1 METKFDYIDD
11 VILKVDEGKVEK
23 KKKSPVKPLGLL
35 IVGAAI
41 LWVGASHI
49 NTAQSD
55 TLSSI
60 IIMIGLAV
68 VGWGI
73 MAFIIKKERY
83 VYKPT
88 GKAMKK
94 HKVYV
99 AANQSSQLY
108 NIIEQNK
115 FDDLQ
120 SLSRADQSN
129 LSLEVFCSEDEQYA
143 LLQVMEF
150 IPYNDVPRTEVKVYE
165 GTPAKQ
171 IEYFLK

>member
-1 METKFDYIDD
+1 METKYEYIDD

-41 LWVGASHI
+41 LWFGANYI

-60 IIMIGLAV
+60 IIMLGLGV

-73 MAFIIKKERY
+73 IAFIIKKERY
-83 VYKPT
+83 IYKPT
-88 GKAMKK
+88 GKTLKK
-94 HKVYV
+94 HKIYV
-99 AANQSSQLY
+99 AANQSTQLY
-108 NIIEQNK
+108 DMVEQSK
-115 FDDLQ
+115 FDNLN
-120 SLSRADQSN
+120 SLTRSDQSN

-150 IPYNDVPRTEVKVYE
+150 VPYNDVPRTNVKVFE
-165 GTPAKQ
+165 GTMAKQ
-171 IEYFLK
+171 IAGFLK

>member
-35 IVGAAI
+35 LVGAAI
-41 LWVGASHI
+41 LWVGANHI

-73 MAFIIKKERY
+73 MAFTSRRE
-83 VYKPT
+83 KP
-88 GKAMKK
+88 
-94 HKVYV
+94 
-99 AANQSSQLY
+99 
-108 NIIEQNK
+108 
-115 FDDLQ
+115 
-120 SLSRADQSN
+120 
-129 LSLEVFCSEDEQYA
+129 
-143 LLQVMEF
+143 
-150 IPYNDVPRTEVKVYE
+150 
-165 GTPAKQ
+165 
-171 IEYFLK
+171 

>member
-11 VILKVDEGKVEK
+11 VILTVDETKVGK

-35 IVGAAI
+35 LVGAI
-41 LWVGASHI
+41 VLWIGATHI

-60 IIMIGLAV
+60 IIMIGLAI

-88 GKAMKK
+88 GKTLKK

-120 SLSRADQSN
+120 SLSRSDQSN
-129 LSLEVFCSEDEQYA
+129 LSLEIFCSEDEQYA

-150 IPYNDVPRTEVKVYE
+150 VPYNDIPRTDVKVYE
-165 GTPAKQ
+165 GTQAKQ
-171 IEYFLK
+171 IAYFLK